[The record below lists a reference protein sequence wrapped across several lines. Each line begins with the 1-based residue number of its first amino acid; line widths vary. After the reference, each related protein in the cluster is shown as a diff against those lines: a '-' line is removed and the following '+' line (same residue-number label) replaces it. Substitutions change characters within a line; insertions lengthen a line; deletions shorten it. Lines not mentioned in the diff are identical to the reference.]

1 MDDHEKISTQSGTV
15 LYVGKSL
22 LDGAV
27 EVSIGMAEPRH
38 CILHWG
44 LRNYV
49 SPQWEVPPPSIWP
62 QGTIEYG
69 KGAVQSPF
77 LDVDGR
83 NEVRITIDGSVDL
96 PLLNFV
102 LFFPDERR
110 WDNNKGRNY
119 QIEILAPERQAAH
132 DSTLGDASL
141 VSVAEEIIEGETG
154 RHSWTLMH
162 RFNLCFDLLDRIRSE
177 DLDGLAL
184 IFAWLRFSFIRQLD
198 WQRNYNTKPREL
210 GHALDRLTRKV
221 ADRYLRRK
229 GERRLTR
236 LIMST
241 LGPGGDAQRVRDEVL
256 HIMHRHHIKE
266 VSGHFMEEWHQKLH
280 NNATADD
287 IVICEAFIEF
297 YRSNG
302 DLGRFYS
309 KLEEG
314 GVTRE
319 RLENYERPIR
329 SHPDFVPHL
338 KDGLIWDLERFL
350 GILRE
355 VHAGTDFGTALSRA
369 RNILDHET
377 RGIADFIW
385 HHRDDPQI
393 PLPTLTERITEIRR
407 RLAGMFREDTAR
419 DILFLDLSLEQL
431 LRTVAERS
439 LSSAGSMDQ
448 LIGLIALCI
457 ENVTLSGDN
466 EELSLSLKE
475 WRQLREGPD
484 SDATWALRATA
495 AFDRLR
501 RAVASTTDALH
512 SLMQPKAEFLGRAF
526 RAAGWSVSLFGEE
539 VVRGSTTFV
548 LSMLLQKLGPLLRQR
563 TGMGDWQVISGGSA
577 VGKVTVVPSLGSVQG
592 EHYRQAVTVIAEHVA
607 GDEEIP
613 RGVAAVIT
621 PATVDILSH
630 LSIRARN
637 GRILFAT
644 CHDVSVIEDLKS
656 LRDHTLALT
665 VLPNGSVHFEEAHEE
680 PVSVKETMFSK
691 AKASPRPVFKEFT
704 IAMSEFDERLVGG
717 KALHLKE
724 LNGKLPPWIR
734 LPLSVAI
741 PFGVFEKTLAY
752 KTNIT
757 AARRYK
763 DLIGRLDSE
772 DHLATLGDLRSA
784 IHGLEVPPELLKSLV
799 AVMESAGFQPL
810 GDAAEMWRCITR
822 VWSSKW
828 TERASLSRKANGID
842 HGYLHMAVLVQEV
855 VPAEYAFVIHTVNP
869 LNRAKDEVYAEVV
882 PGLGETL
889 AANHPGRALGFA
901 CRKGTAD
908 PRLFSFPS
916 KSAGLFGGGLI
927 FRSDS
932 NGEDLA
938 GFAGAGLYESHML
951 PAPRSEYLDYTK
963 DRLTTDEHF
972 RRELMVKIGEIG
984 TVLEDVMGAPQ
995 DIEGAYSAGAYY
1007 VVQSRPQ
1014 VGVDE

>member
-1 MDDHEKISTQSGTV
+1 MNDQEKVSTQSGTM
-15 LYVGKSL
+15 LHIGKSF

-27 EVSIGMAEPRH
+27 EVSIGMADPKH
-38 CILHWG
+38 CVLHWG
-44 LRNYV
+44 LRNHV
-49 SPQWEVPPPSIWP
+49 SPQWVVPPQSIWP

-83 NEVRITIDGSVDL
+83 NEVRITIDDSVDL
-96 PLLNFV
+96 PLLNFA
-102 LFFPDERR
+102 LFFPDERQ

-119 QIEILAPERQAAH
+119 QIEILAPGRKAAY

-141 VSVAEEIIEGETG
+141 MSIAGEVIEGETG

-162 RFNLCFDLLDRIRSE
+162 RFNLCFDLLDRIRSD

-338 KDGLIWDLERFL
+338 KDGLIWDLEHFL

-431 LRTVAERS
+431 LRTVIERRLDSTGS
-439 LSSAGSMDQ
+439 LDQ
-448 LIGLIALCI
+448 LIGLVTPCI
-457 ENVTLSGDN
+457 ENLTLSGDN

-475 WRQLREGPD
+475 WRQLRENPD
-484 SDATWALRATA
+484 GDATWALRSAA

-501 RAVASTTDALH
+501 RTVASATDVLY
-512 SLMQPKAEFLGRAF
+512 SLIQPKAEFLGEAF
-526 RAAGWSVSLFGEE
+526 RAARWSVSLFGEE
-539 VVRGSTTFV
+539 VVRGSTAFV
-548 LSMLLQKLGPLLRQR
+548 LSMLLQKLDPLLRLKTR
-563 TGMGDWQVISGGSA
+563 TGDWQVISGGSA
-577 VGKVTVVPSLGSVQG
+577 IGKVTVVPSLRSVQG
-592 EHYRQAVTVIAEHVA
+592 EHYRQAVIVIAEHVA

-613 RGVAAVIT
+613 RGITAVIT
-621 PATVDILSH
+621 PSNVDILSH

-644 CHDVSVIEDLKS
+644 CHDAPLIQRLKS
-656 LRDHTLALT
+656 LQDHTLLLS
-665 VLPNGSVHFEEAHEE
+665 VPPDGSVHFEEAHEE
-680 PVSVKETMFSK
+680 PVSTKETMLSK
-691 AKASPRPVFKEFT
+691 SQALPQPVFKGFT
-704 IAMSEFDERLVGG
+704 ISMSEFDERLVGG
-717 KALHLKE
+717 KSLHLKD
-724 LNGKLPPWIR
+724 LSGKLPHWIR
-734 LPLSVAI
+734 LPSSVAI

-752 KTNIT
+752 KPNIKE
-757 AARRYK
+757 ARRYK
-763 DLIGRLDSE
+763 DLIRRLASGN
-772 DHLATLGDLRSA
+772 HIATLSDLRSA
-784 IHGLEVPPELLKSLV
+784 IHSLEAPPELLKSLL
-799 AVMESAGFQPL
+799 AAMKSAGLHPA
-810 GDAAEMWRCITR
+810 GDTAEMWRCIAR

-828 TERASLSRKANGID
+828 TERAFLSRKANDID
-842 HGYLHMAVLVQEV
+842 HGHLDMAVLVQEV

-869 LNRAKDEVYAEVV
+869 LTRERDEVYVEVV

-889 AANHPGRALGFA
+889 ASNHPGRALGFT

-908 PRLFSFPS
+908 SRLLSFPS
-916 KSAGLFGGGLI
+916 KSTGLFGGGLI

-938 GFAGAGLYESHML
+938 GFAGAGLYESHVL
-951 PAPRSEYLDYTK
+951 PPPRSQYLDYTK

-972 RRELMVKIGEIG
+972 RKELMVKIAELG
-984 TVLEDVMGAPQ
+984 TIVEDVMGAPQ
-995 DIEGAYSAGAYY
+995 DIEGAYSAGGHY

-1014 VGVDE
+1014 VGIDE